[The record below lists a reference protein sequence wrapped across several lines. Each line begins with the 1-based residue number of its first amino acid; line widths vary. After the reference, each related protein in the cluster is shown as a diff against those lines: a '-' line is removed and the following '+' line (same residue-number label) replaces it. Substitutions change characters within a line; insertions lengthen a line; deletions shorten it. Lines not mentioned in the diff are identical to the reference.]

1 MTGRHSR
8 REFMGL
14 TAVGVAGVLA
24 RPGLGDAR
32 QLSATPVPPALPGVQ
47 GAPSADA
54 DLVVFNAKVYT
65 MDSGAPR
72 AEAFATSGGRFIAV
86 GSTADIKGLIGKRTQ
101 TLDAKQ
107 MTIVPGFVDCHN
119 HAGGTTLLYEVL
131 VGNPF
136 EVEFVTIASI
146 IEKLRAKAR
155 QLPPGTWVEGYFH
168 DDTKLKDK
176 RLLNVHD
183 LDQVSTEHPVAV
195 RHRGGHTS
203 FYNSKAFEL
212 ARVTKDT
219 PNPPGGTFDHDANGE
234 LNGRVTDRA
243 RSVFNGV
250 GQRPT
255 FTPEQRDQR
264 ERDGLAHISKQ
275 FARYGLTSV
284 HHEGGDL
291 SALQEV
297 RARGDLHHRVSY
309 EASGRV
315 LDSMIASGIMT
326 GFGDEWIRF
335 GATSE
340 HTVDGSFSERT
351 MALSVPYP
359 GVEPPYKGNI
369 TEAQDELNAWVEK
382 VHRAGIQV
390 NCHAN
395 GDVAIDMYLT
405 AFERAQKLAPRAD
418 ARPKITHCTL
428 ITDDLVRRMK
438 ALGAVPAMFTTYAY
452 YNTDKFPF
460 YGEELMKRS
469 MAFRTLL
476 DAGIHA
482 AAGSDFSPGP
492 FAPLMGIQGM
502 VTRTGWDGT
511 TWGANQRVSVDEA
524 IRINTING
532 AYASREESI
541 KGSITAGKLADFVVL
556 ADDPHTVAKDKIKDI
571 QIVRTVVGGG
581 TVHQA

>member
-1 MTGRHSR
+1 MSDRHSR
-8 REFMGL
+8 REFMGI
-14 TAVGVAGVLA
+14 TAAGIAGVVA
-24 RPGLGDAR
+24 RPVIGDAR
-32 QLSATPVPPALPGVQ
+32 SSGAHISPPVSGSQ
-47 GAPSADA
+47 SADA
-54 DLVVFNAKVYT
+54 DVVVLNAKIYT
-65 MDSGAPR
+65 MDPAAPR
-72 AEAFATSGGRFIAV
+72 ADAFMTSGGRFVAV
-86 GSTADIKGLIGKRTQ
+86 GRTADIRGLITKRSQ
-101 TLDAKQ
+101 TIDAKG
-107 MTIVPGFVDCHN
+107 MTVVPGFIDCHN
-119 HAGGTTLLYEVL
+119 HAGGATLLYEVL

-146 IEKLRAKAR
+146 VDKLRAKAR
-155 QLPPGTWVEGYFH
+155 QTPPGTWVEGYFF

-176 RLLNVHD
+176 RPLNVHD
-183 LDQVSTEHPVAV
+183 LDQVSTDHPVAV
-195 RHRGGHTS
+195 LHRGGHTS
-203 FYNSKAFEL
+203 FYNSKALQL
-212 ARVTKDT
+212 AGITKDT
-219 PNPPGGTFDHDANGE
+219 PNPAGGTFDRDPNGE

-243 RSVFNGV
+243 RSVFARV

-255 FTPEQRDQR
+255 YTPEQVAQR
-264 ERDGLAHISKQ
+264 NRDGLAHISKQ
-275 FARYGLTSV
+275 FVRYGLTSV

-315 LDSMIASGIMT
+315 LDSMLSGGIMT
-326 GFGDEWIRF
+326 GFGDEWIKF

-351 MALSVPYP
+351 MALSIPYP
-359 GVEPPYKGNI
+359 GTTYKGNV
-369 TEAQDELNAWVEK
+369 TETQDDLNAWVER

-405 AFERAQKLAPRAD
+405 AFERAQKLFPRAD

-428 ITDDLVRRMK
+428 INDDLVRRMK
-438 ALGAVPAMFTTYAY
+438 AIDAVPAMFTTYAY

-469 MAFRTLL
+469 MAYRTLL
-476 DAGIHA
+476 DAGIRA

-511 TWGANQRVSVDEA
+511 TWGANQRITVDEA
-524 IRINTING
+524 IRVNTVNG
-532 AYASREESI
+532 AYASREETL
-541 KGSITAGKLADFVVL
+541 KGSITAGKLADFVIL
-556 ADDPHTVAKDKIKDI
+556 ADDPQTVATDKIKDI
-571 QIVRTVVGGG
+571 QIVRTVVGG
-581 TVHQA
+581 TTMHQA

>member
-1 MTGRHSR
+1 MNDRQSR
-8 REFMGL
+8 RKFMGL
-14 TAVGVAGVLA
+14 TAAGIAGVLT
-24 RPGLGDAR
+24 RPLIADAHAA
-32 QLSATPVPPALPGVQ
+32 SPAPVPQMPQ
-47 GAPSADA
+47 SRDA

-65 MDSGAPR
+65 VDPAMPR
-72 AEAFATSGGRFIAV
+72 AQAFATSGGRFIAV
-86 GSTADIKGLIGKRTQ
+86 GSTADIRGLIGKRTQ
-101 TLDAKQ
+101 TFDAKQ
-107 MTIVPGFVDCHN
+107 MTIVPGFIDCHN

-146 IEKLRAKAR
+146 IEKLRAKAAR
-155 QLPPGTWVEGYFH
+155 TPPGTWVEGYFH

-176 RLLNVHD
+176 RPLNVRD

-195 RHRGGHTS
+195 QHRGGHTT
-203 FYNSKAFEL
+203 FYNSKALEL
-212 ARVTKDT
+212 AGITRDT
-219 PNPPGGTFDHDANGE
+219 PNPLGGTFDRDANGA

-243 RSVFNGV
+243 RGAVSGV
-250 GQRPT
+250 GKRQVL
-255 FTPEQRDQR
+255 TPEQVAQRD
-264 ERDGLAHISKQ
+264 RDGIAHISKQ

-291 SALQEV
+291 PAIQAV

-309 EASGRV
+309 EAGGRV
-315 LDSMIASGIMT
+315 LDSMIAAGIMS

-351 MALSVPYP
+351 MAMSVPYP
-359 GVEPPYKGNI
+359 GIQPLYTGNV
-369 TEAQDELNAWVEK
+369 TETQEDLNAWVEK

-405 AFERAQKLAPRAD
+405 ALERAQAVFPRPD

-428 ITDDLVRRMK
+428 INDELVRRMK

-492 FAPLMGIQGM
+492 FAPLMGMQGM

-511 TWGANQRVSVDEA
+511 TWGANQRITVAEA
-524 IRINTING
+524 LQVNTLNG
-532 AYASREESI
+532 AYASHEEML
-541 KGSITAGKLADFVVL
+541 KGSVTPGKLADFVVL
-556 ADDPHTVAKDKIKDI
+556 ADDPHTMRKEKIKDTP
-571 QIVRTVVGGG
+571 IVRTVVGGS
-581 TVHQA
+581 VVYQA